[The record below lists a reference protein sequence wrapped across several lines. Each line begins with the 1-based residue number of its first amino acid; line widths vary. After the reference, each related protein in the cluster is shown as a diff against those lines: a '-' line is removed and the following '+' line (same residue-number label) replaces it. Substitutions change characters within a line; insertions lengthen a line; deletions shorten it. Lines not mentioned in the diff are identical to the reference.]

1 MLPNNQLTL
10 SPIRNKFDIFD
21 TEYFNHYT
29 YKTYDNDAKLCIM
42 RYRENNDNK
51 VLEISRDDGNIVSI
65 PIEITGLINNI
76 SLAYDQSN
84 RPIYSY
90 SYTDTTT
97 NISISKFVWF
107 NQLINREETIVIENT
122 SMSYVIIDE
131 IRPQFASISD
141 IVFFYVRR
149 SDSRLC
155 FRYQRD
161 SFKKEYLG
169 PIMTNGEEIAKVGR
183 TNNFRLQLETL
194 KVLYRLIYTYPA
206 TFEGIPLLLANG
218 EPLWIVKEKLK
229 VFTED

>member
-29 YKTYDNDAKLCIM
+29 YKTYDNDDKLCIM

-90 SYTDTTT
+90 SYTDTAT

-131 IRPQFASISD
+131 IRSEFASNSD

-194 KVLYRLIYTYPA
+194 KVLYRITYTYPA

-218 EPLWIVKEKLK
+218 EPLWIVKDKIK